1 MVGAALPYNMTEK
14 ELVLLTTH
22 GSLMSLNWAFLT
34 VFGVIIARYYRHRT
48 WWATVHKLVQGIASV
63 TTLPVFVIALVSG
76 IHEGLTTIHAD
87 IGLSVVILGTLQGV
101 MGTIMWGSISL
112 PFCSKVGCR
121 LPLPKS
127 LKEGGRGRKV
137 LVSIHTIVGK
147 LLVFEAAAVIFLGML
162 ILPTAVFVRYMYVGW
177 VVVWVVTV
185 IVLETRLQLA
195 MRERRRAGTRERQNK
210 DVEGGEIGSS
220 PHSSTRG
227 EMEEI
232 GKEGREGSKSEASVH
247 TTPKLGRDYSGSQSE
262 KVPILSRLRSSIQQI
277 RVGLGQDFG
286 RQYDFGDFGTYDFA
300 GVRSATTEEGGA
312 STTEGKTGRKAAL
325 SVRSQPSRTRTSDME
340 RPLLDRQ

>member
-112 PFCSKVGCR
+112 PFCSKYVYMQR
-121 LPLPKS
+121 ENEK
-127 LKEGGRGRKV
+127 GG
-137 LVSIHTIVGK
+137 GK
-147 LLVFEAAAVIFLGML
+147 
-162 ILPTAVFVRYMYVGW
+162 
-177 VVVWVVTV
+177 
-185 IVLETRLQLA
+185 
-195 MRERRRAGTRERQNK
+195 RERERERL
-210 DVEGGEIGSS
+210 
-220 PHSSTRG
+220 HC
-227 EMEEI
+227 
-232 GKEGREGSKSEASVH
+232 
-247 TTPKLGRDYSGSQSE
+247 
-262 KVPILSRLRSSIQQI
+262 SR
-277 RVGLGQDFG
+277 
-286 RQYDFGDFGTYDFA
+286 
-300 GVRSATTEEGGA
+300 ATTA
-312 STTEGKTGRKAAL
+312 SSLTC
-325 SVRSQPSRTRTSDME
+325 SYHF
-340 RPLLDRQ
+340 

>member
-1 MVGAALPYNMTEK
+1 MML
-14 ELVLLTTH
+14 
-22 GSLMSLNWAFLT
+22 
-34 VFGVIIARYYRHRT
+34 R
-48 WWATVHKLVQGIASV
+48 
-63 TTLPVFVIALVSG
+63 
-76 IHEGLTTIHAD
+76 
-87 IGLSVVILGTLQGV
+87 
-101 MGTIMWGSISL
+101 
-112 PFCSKVGCR
+112 VGCR

-162 ILPTAVFVRYMYVGW
+162 ILPTAAFVRYMY
-177 VVVWVVTV
+177 VVTV

-232 GKEGREGSKSEASVH
+232 RREGREGSKSEASVH